1 MSEPNNGVQNPKVRP
16 DSISDPADASVEQIS
31 GLQAFLSNLREV
43 GRTFKSAFV
52 RHAWPIRS
60 ERDRSRAVF
69 QNFFLHIHS
78 TRTHTWS
85 LNPRF
90 TYGLG
95 VIAFVSFLTLCLT
108 GVFLMIYYEASIP
121 EAYQSVKD
129 LSFVSSAGKYV
140 RNIHRWAAHL
150 MVFSVFAHMIRVF
163 YTNSYKAPREFN
175 WLIGMLLLTITLG
188 LSFTGY
194 LLPWDQLAFW
204 AVTIGSNIAASPR
217 ELTDAFGI
225 TQIFD
230 IGGLQKELLLG
241 GDEVG
246 QGALTRFYL
255 LHVMILPAAAFALI
269 GVHFWRIRKDGGLSR
284 PPDASKPGDPG
295 VTGKS
300 AFATNKTYGLMA
312 VVKGKTAAVDKGPEG
327 TVASFPH
334 AFRAELAAAMC
345 FIAFTCILSFLWDA
359 PLKEL
364 ANANIP
370 ENPAKAP
377 WYFLGLQE
385 LVSYSAFAGGM
396 MIPVV
401 VVAGLALIPFLD
413 REKGVS
419 GTWLD
424 RGAEKKIFWG
434 SLVYGFATTIAVVA
448 FTVKF
453 GWLRSWYPSIPQI
466 VITVCN
472 PGTLITLLYAA
483 FSLIVLQRSASTRKG
498 AVALFTCFLCGF
510 IVLTIV
516 GVYFRGP
523 NWDFYWSP
531 ADWPVH

>member
-188 LSFTGY
+188 GPS
-194 LLPWDQLAFW
+194 
-204 AVTIGSNIAASPR
+204 
-217 ELTDAFGI
+217 
-225 TQIFD
+225 QIR
-230 IGGLQKELLLG
+230 
-241 GDEVG
+241 V
-246 QGALTRFYL
+246 RY
-255 LHVMILPAAAFALI
+255 
-269 GVHFWRIRKDGGLSR
+269 
-284 PPDASKPGDPG
+284 
-295 VTGKS
+295 
-300 AFATNKTYGLMA
+300 
-312 VVKGKTAAVDKGPEG
+312 
-327 TVASFPH
+327 
-334 AFRAELAAAMC
+334 
-345 FIAFTCILSFLWDA
+345 
-359 PLKEL
+359 
-364 ANANIP
+364 
-370 ENPAKAP
+370 
-377 WYFLGLQE
+377 
-385 LVSYSAFAGGM
+385 
-396 MIPVV
+396 
-401 VVAGLALIPFLD
+401 
-413 REKGVS
+413 
-419 GTWLD
+419 
-424 RGAEKKIFWG
+424 
-434 SLVYGFATTIAVVA
+434 
-448 FTVKF
+448 
-453 GWLRSWYPSIPQI
+453 
-466 VITVCN
+466 
-472 PGTLITLLYAA
+472 
-483 FSLIVLQRSASTRKG
+483 
-498 AVALFTCFLCGF
+498 
-510 IVLTIV
+510 
-516 GVYFRGP
+516 
-523 NWDFYWSP
+523 
-531 ADWPVH
+531 